1 MKFWQIIKNMN
12 WASRLGLFIV
22 SGFGFCAIFAPW
34 LAPYGQS
41 EIVGD
46 VWGPLFGKF
55 IFGTDQIGRDMLSML
70 IYGAR
75 NMIALALLTTGCAFG
90 LGSLLGFLAATMGG
104 WVDQVLSRFVDVVI
118 SIPTLIFALI
128 VLSATGTSISAL
140 VIVIAIIYAMPVY
153 RIARAVAMDIEVME
167 YVEVARLRGEGLWWI
182 MRKEILPN
190 ALTPLA
196 AEFGQ
201 RAQFSRPWPA
211 AATCRLGFH
220 GTGKRRWNCLG
231 VYASA
236 GTCHLHRPADHWHQP
251 DCRFSSPESQ
261 RLARRPL
268 TIRCRG
274 QGIISTASKRVTRG
288 AVSYSSLA
296 RKRSSTA
303 LKSVCR
309 SQNMRCLPIA
319 TTFALGQPRSA
330 L

>member
-1 MKFWQIIKNMN
+1 MKFWQIIKDMN
-12 WASRLGLFIV
+12 WASRLGLFVV

-46 VWGPLFGKF
+46 VWEPLFGKF
-55 IFGTDQIGRDMLSML
+55 IFGTDLIGRDMLSML

-75 NMIALALLTTGCAFG
+75 NMMALALLTTGCAFG

-196 AEFGQ
+196 AEFGLRFCFVFLLISGLSFLGLGLQ
-201 RAQFSRPWPA
+201 PPLADWGAMVRGNADGIAWGYMHPLVP
-211 AATCRLGFH
+211 ATCIAL
-220 GTGKRRWNCLG
+220 
-231 VYASA
+231 
-236 GTCHLHRPADHWHQP
+236 
-251 DCRFSSPESQ
+251 
-261 RLARRPL
+261 L
-268 TIRCRG
+268 TI
-274 QGIISTASKRVTRG
+274 GINLIVDSVVQKASGLREDH
-288 AVSYSSLA
+288 
-296 RKRSSTA
+296 
-303 LKSVCR
+303 
-309 SQNMRCLPIA
+309 
-319 TTFALGQPRSA
+319 
-330 L
+330 

>member
-1 MKFWQIIKNMN
+1 MKFWQIIKDMN
-12 WASRLGLFIV
+12 WASRLGLFVV

-46 VWGPLFGKF
+46 VWEPLFGKF

-128 VLSATGTSISAL
+128 VLSSTGTSISAL

-196 AEFGQ
+196 AEFGLRFCFVFLLISGLSFLGLGLQ
-201 RAQFSRPWPA
+201 PPLADWGSMVRGNADGIAWGYMHPLVP
-211 AATCRLGFH
+211 ATCIAL
-220 GTGKRRWNCLG
+220 
-231 VYASA
+231 
-236 GTCHLHRPADHWHQP
+236 
-251 DCRFSSPESQ
+251 
-261 RLARRPL
+261 L
-268 TIRCRG
+268 TI
-274 QGIISTASKRVTRG
+274 GINLIVDSVVQKASGLREDH
-288 AVSYSSLA
+288 
-296 RKRSSTA
+296 
-303 LKSVCR
+303 
-309 SQNMRCLPIA
+309 
-319 TTFALGQPRSA
+319 
-330 L
+330 

>member
-1 MKFWQIIKNMN
+1 MKFWQIIKDMN
-12 WASRLGLFIV
+12 WASRLGLFVV

-46 VWGPLFGKF
+46 VWEPLFGKF

-196 AEFGQ
+196 AEFGLRFCFVFLLISGLSFLGLGLQ
-201 RAQFSRPWPA
+201 PPLADWGSMVRGNADGIAWGYMHPLVP
-211 AATCRLGFH
+211 ATCIAL
-220 GTGKRRWNCLG
+220 
-231 VYASA
+231 
-236 GTCHLHRPADHWHQP
+236 
-251 DCRFSSPESQ
+251 
-261 RLARRPL
+261 L
-268 TIRCRG
+268 TI
-274 QGIISTASKRVTRG
+274 GINLIVDSAVQKASGLREDH
-288 AVSYSSLA
+288 
-296 RKRSSTA
+296 
-303 LKSVCR
+303 
-309 SQNMRCLPIA
+309 
-319 TTFALGQPRSA
+319 
-330 L
+330 

>member
-12 WASRLGLFIV
+12 WASRLGLFVV

-46 VWGPLFGKF
+46 VWDPLFGKF

-196 AEFGQ
+196 AEFGLRFCFVFLLISGLSCLGLGLQ
-201 RAQFSRPWPA
+201 PPLADWGAMVRGNADGIAWGYMHPLVP
-211 AATCRLGFH
+211 ATCIAL
-220 GTGKRRWNCLG
+220 
-231 VYASA
+231 
-236 GTCHLHRPADHWHQP
+236 
-251 DCRFSSPESQ
+251 
-261 RLARRPL
+261 L
-268 TIRCRG
+268 TI
-274 QGIISTASKRVTRG
+274 GINLIVDSVVQKASGLRED
-288 AVSYSSLA
+288 L
-296 RKRSSTA
+296 
-303 LKSVCR
+303 
-309 SQNMRCLPIA
+309 
-319 TTFALGQPRSA
+319 
-330 L
+330 

>member
-1 MKFWQIIKNMN
+1 MKFWQIIKNMT
-12 WASRLGLFIV
+12 WASRLGLFVV

-46 VWGPLFGKF
+46 VWEPLFGKF
-55 IFGTDQIGRDMLSML
+55 IFGTDLIGRDMLSML

-104 WVDQVLSRFVDVVI
+104 WVDHVLSRFVDVVI

-128 VLSATGTSISAL
+128 VLSSTGTSISAL

-153 RIARAVAMDIEVME
+153 RIARAVAMDIAVME

-196 AEFGQ
+196 AEFGLRFCFVFLLISGLSFLGLGLQ
-201 RAQFSRPWPA
+201 PPLADWGSMVRGNADGIAWGYMHPLVP
-211 AATCRLGFH
+211 ATCIAL
-220 GTGKRRWNCLG
+220 
-231 VYASA
+231 
-236 GTCHLHRPADHWHQP
+236 
-251 DCRFSSPESQ
+251 
-261 RLARRPL
+261 L
-268 TIRCRG
+268 TI
-274 QGIISTASKRVTRG
+274 GINLIVDSVVQKASGLREDH
-288 AVSYSSLA
+288 
-296 RKRSSTA
+296 
-303 LKSVCR
+303 
-309 SQNMRCLPIA
+309 
-319 TTFALGQPRSA
+319 
-330 L
+330 